1 MSPARKLRIW
11 CPDTDLSPHRA
22 ALAAA
27 LKARILAAP
36 TPPARLDGVVV
47 GARAP
52 AAGPA
57 QEVARARGVPLTLA
71 ACAPLEGEDLHAFSG
86 ASLLLCLAVAPE
98 HLRAAASPEE
108 AARAVCA
115 EGARRLPDD
124 GLPEAG
130 DPMRD
135 AVARTLARLL
145 GSEAAGDSDALA
157 TAFASAVVHPSPYDA
172 DTALPAALAS
182 LGLTAM
188 RRHAALAGRRAVC
201 FGAKS
206 WNHAA
211 IRAAFSTPERPL
223 DFAANAEAAIAAACR
238 AGGRALG
245 WAAAVDGDAVRR
257 AVEANVELWRIED
270 GFLRSVGLGAG
281 LAPGAAL
288 AFDDEGVYFD
298 ASGPSRMETL
308 LRTRCLSDVERGRA
322 RLLIARVRAAR
333 VTKYNVGGGKALPEL
348 PADREIV
355 LVPGQVGDDAGVRR
369 SRSALIDCAG
379 TENVNLDLLGL
390 ARTRN
395 PEACIL
401 YKPHPDVEAGLRKGG
416 IDARALERLADRVVS
431 GYDILDLLDIVDR
444 VETFSSLS
452 GFEALLRG
460 VPVTVHGM
468 PFYAGWGLTRDTTPT
483 PARGEE
489 RETPLDLE
497 TLAHVAFVDYPVTI
511 DPVSLHPCAPE
522 FLIERLVARRRDPRH
537 RILQRL
543 RQELS
548 WLGRKLGL

>member
-1 MSPARKLRIW
+1 MSRARKPRIW
-11 CPDTDLSPHRA
+11 CPDPDLSPHRA

-27 LKARILAAP
+27 LKARILAGA

-47 GARAP
+47 GAGAP

-57 QEVARARGVPLTLA
+57 REIARARGVPLTLA
-71 ACAPLEGEDLHAFSG
+71 AGAPLEGDGLHAFSG
-86 ASLLLCLAVAPE
+86 ATLLLCLPIAPE
-98 HLRAAASPEE
+98 HLRAGASLE
-108 AARAVCA
+108 AAARGAFA
-115 EGARRLPDD
+115 EGGGRSPVDWLPD
-124 GLPEAG
+124 AG
-130 DPMRD
+130 DPMRA
-135 AVARTLARLL
+135 AVARALIDLVGPDGAD
-145 GSEAAGDSDALA
+145 AALPS
-157 TAFASAVVHPSPYDA
+157 AFARAVVHPSPYDA
-172 DTALPAALAS
+172 DTALPAGLAS
-182 LGLTAM
+182 LGLAAM
-188 RRHAALAGRRAVC
+188 RRHAALAARPAVC

-206 WNHAA
+206 WNRAA

-223 DFAANAEAAIAAACR
+223 DFAADAEAAIAAAR
-238 AGGRALG
+238 RTGGRVLG

-257 AVEANVELWRIED
+257 ATEAKVELWRIED

-288 AFDDEGVYFD
+288 AFDDEGIYFD

-308 LRTRCLSDVERGRA
+308 LRGRRLSEVERARA

-333 VTKYNVGGGKALPEL
+333 VTKYNVGGGKDLPEL

-379 TENVNLDLLGL
+379 TENVNLDLLRL

-395 PEACIL
+395 PDAHIL

-416 IDARALERLADRVVS
+416 IDARALEGLADRVVT
-431 GYDILDLLDIVDR
+431 GHDILDLLEIVDR

-468 PFYAGWGLTRDTTPT
+468 PFYAGWGLTRDTTPNL
-483 PARGEE
+483 ARGEE

-511 DPVSLHPCAPE
+511 DPVSLHPCPPE
-522 FLIERLVARRRDPRH
+522 FLIDRLVARRGSQRH
-537 RILQRL
+537 RMLQRL